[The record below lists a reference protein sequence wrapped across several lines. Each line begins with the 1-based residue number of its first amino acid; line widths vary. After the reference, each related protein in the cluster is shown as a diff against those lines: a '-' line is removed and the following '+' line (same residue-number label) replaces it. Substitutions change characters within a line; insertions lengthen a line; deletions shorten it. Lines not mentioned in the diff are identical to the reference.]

1 MKAWSTSPSRS
12 PSARHYVRGAVE
24 EHVISCAVLL
34 LKGNDRDIMV
44 GLLPWDPGGPSYHV
58 GPQATTTNLGL
69 DVLVPAT

>member
-1 MKAWSTSPSRS
+1 
-12 PSARHYVRGAVE
+12 
-24 EHVISCAVLL
+24 VISCAVLL